1 VSKAPSGKRESCVAQ
16 KPGSRSALAVGVE
29 WASKVTTIAVGFSL
43 PPVIGFALDRWWGSA
58 PIATIAGT
66 ILGFVLGLMQ
76 VLALAREIPAGPTAK
91 AGRAHRDSK
100 RPDLQRGTKEV
111 KRPGHSSDGAD

>member
-1 VSKAPSGKRESCVAQ
+1 M
-16 KPGSRSALAVGVE
+16 GVE

-66 ILGFVLGLMQ
+66 ILGFVAGLLQ
-76 VLALAREIPAGPTAK
+76 VLGLAREIPAGPSSKVGRSEKSSK
-91 AGRAHRDSK
+91 APDSLEGTTEK
-100 RPDLQRGTKEV
+100 DRP
-111 KRPGHSSDGAD
+111 A